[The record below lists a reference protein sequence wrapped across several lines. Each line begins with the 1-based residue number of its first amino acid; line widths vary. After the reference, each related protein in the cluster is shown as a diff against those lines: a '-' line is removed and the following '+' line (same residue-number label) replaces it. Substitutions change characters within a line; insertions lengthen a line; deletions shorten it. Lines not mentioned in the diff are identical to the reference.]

1 MTSSYS
7 PVLTTKAV
15 KDETEQRIL
24 RDAHVCH
31 QHTDKHTAMYMHTHV
46 HILLKKI
53 LMLLFMK
60 LNFAT

>member
-24 RDAHVCH
+24 RDAHVCRL
-31 QHTDKHTAMYMHTHV
+31 HTDTLTHDLYV
-46 HILLKKI
+46 QAH
-53 LMLLFMK
+53 MS
-60 LNFAT
+60 TDGYEHWS